1 MTIVIAGGSGFLGR
15 KLVKRLEDDGHSVT
29 ILTRRP
35 TGTRDV
41 QWNPDGS
48 SGPLPRHLDGQD
60 AVINLAG
67 EGIADRRWSATRKA
81 ALRNSRILATQTL
94 VRAVAQCA
102 QPPKVFISASAVG
115 YYGPRGDEPI
125 TEAAA
130 AGSDFLSRLC
140 VEWEQEARM
149 VESPSDPA
157 GDRPDRTRV
166 GSETAVRCRGCCC
179 RSSSASAPPLATGD
193 QFMPWIHVAD
203 WTALVSWLVHNDRAT
218 GAFNAAA
225 PTPVTNRTFT
235 RTLGRVLKRPAV
247 LHAPAFVL
255 RAALGEMSTILVN
268 GQRVL
273 PAAAEQLGF
282 RFTHRELEPALRSV
296 LGV

>member
-15 KLVKRLEDDGHSVT
+15 KLVKRLENDGHSVT
-29 ILTRRP
+29 ILTRKPAR
-35 TGTRDV
+35 TRDV

-48 SGPLPRHLDGQD
+48 PGKLPQHLDGQE

-67 EGIADRRWSATRKA
+67 EGIADGRWTSSRKA

-115 YYGPRGDEPI
+115 YYGPCGNEPI
-125 TEAAA
+125 TETAA

-140 VEWEQEARM
+140 VEWEQEAW
-149 VESPSDPA
+149 
-157 GDRPDRTRV
+157 RV
-166 GSETAVRCRGCCC
+166 GSPKTRLAIVRTG
-179 RSSSASAPPLATGD
+179 LALAGDGGALPRMLLPFKLGLGATIGTGD

-203 WTALVSWLVHNDRAT
+203 WTALVSWLVQNDRAT

-225 PTPVTNRTFT
+225 PTPVKNRTFT
-235 RTLGRVLKRPAV
+235 RTLARVLHRPAV

-273 PAAAEQLGF
+273 PACAEQLGF

>member
-1 MTIVIAGGSGFLGR
+1 MRIVIAGGSGFLGR
-15 KLVKRLEDDGHSVT
+15 KLVNRLEGEGHSVA

-35 TGTRDV
+35 TRPRDV
-41 QWNPDGS
+41 QWNPDGT
-48 SGPLPRHLDGQD
+48 SGSLPGRLDGQD

-67 EGIADRRWSATRKA
+67 EGIADRRWSTERKA
-81 ALRNSRILATQTL
+81 ALRSSRILSTQTL

-102 QPPKVFISASAVG
+102 NPPKVFISASAVG

-125 TEAAA
+125 NEATP

-140 VEWEQEARM
+140 VEWEQVARM
-149 VESPSDPA
+149 VESRA
-157 GDRPDRTRV
+157 TRLAIVRTGIVLARDGGALPRMLLPFKV
-166 GSETAVRCRGCCC
+166 GLGATV
-179 RSSSASAPPLATGD
+179 ATGD
-193 QFMPWIHVAD
+193 QFMPWIHVDD
-203 WTALVSWLVHNDRAT
+203 WTALVSWLVQNDRAA
-218 GAFNAAA
+218 GVFNAAA
-225 PTPVTNRTFT
+225 PSPVMNRTFT
-235 RTLGRVLKRPAV
+235 RLLARVLNRPAI
-247 LHAPAFVL
+247 LHTPAFVL

-296 LGV
+296 LGA